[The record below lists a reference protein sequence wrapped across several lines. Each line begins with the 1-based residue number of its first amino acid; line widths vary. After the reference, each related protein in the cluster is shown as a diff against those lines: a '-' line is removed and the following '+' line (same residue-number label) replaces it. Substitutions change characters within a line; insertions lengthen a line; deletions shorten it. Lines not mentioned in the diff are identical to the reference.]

1 MKIKRTA
8 AAGVLLRM
16 DGKSILLDG
25 VSREIKPYPATPPVI
40 KAQLLATKPD
50 GLIITHKHADHYDEA
65 FVSKYL
71 QMAAGPV
78 LGPAD
83 IPFCRTETVKIGEIT
98 VLPVASRHIGKTEPM
113 GHKSFILMGSKC
125 VWFLGDSS
133 PLQWKMRPELPKPDV
148 MIVPYAYGMGAGW
161 ELCCKLAPQAVVLL
175 HLPERNAD
183 PYGLWEAVE
192 ATAVQGTGP
201 KLYIPDMGETI
212 DL

>member
-25 VSREIKPYPATPPVI
+25 VSREVKPYPATPPVI

-65 FVSKYL
+65 FVSEYL

-83 IPFCRTETVKIGEIT
+83 IPLCTAGDKKIGALAIQK
-98 VLPVASRHIGKTEPM
+98 VASRHIGKTDRTE
-113 GHKSFILMGSKC
+113 HVSFDPG
-125 VWFLGDSS
+125 
-133 PLQWKMRPELPKPDV
+133 KPV
-148 MIVPYAYGMGAGW
+148 RV
-161 ELCCKLAPQAVVLL
+161 
-175 HLPERNAD
+175 AD
-183 PYGLWEAVE
+183 R
-192 ATAVQGTGP
+192 
-201 KLYIPDMGETI
+201 
-212 DL
+212 